1 MKIKTIFG
9 LFLLIVAE
17 VIIVLTSIHKFP
29 AYSTFVIIS
38 TVGGV
43 SFISA
48 TIPDK
53 RIKYSIAIVSVL
65 LLVYAWCNVA

>member
-1 MKIKTIFG
+1 MKTNAILG

-43 SFISA
+43 SAFSA
-48 TIPDK
+48 TMPDK
-53 RIKYSIAIVSVL
+53 RIKYSIGVVSVL
-65 LLVYAWCNVA
+65 LLIYAWCNVS